1 MCVDGTVREE
11 DRGVTLTEATIVLMV
26 LAVLTTAA
34 VPTLSSV
41 LNRSRLTRA
50 TSDAQAIK
58 TAISTFLGEFTSF
71 TPFTS
76 TGANGGDTIEMLVS
90 DGDIPASAIGAT
102 NWDNPVTC
110 CAAAIDVDFLER
122 HLVTNTPI
130 ASGSYATGPG
140 RWRGSYIDAPLDPD
154 PWGNRYAV
162 NTQHLRTGTTNDVF
176 VLSGGPDESIDTAFT
191 TNGAVPGADDII
203 AIVRRD
209 SGLTVP

>member
-1 MCVDGTVREE
+1 MCVAGTGRAE
-11 DRGVTLTEATIVLMV
+11 DRGFTLTEATIVLTV
-26 LAVLTTAA
+26 LAVLTAVA
-34 VPTLSSV
+34 VPSLSRV
-41 LNRSRLTRA
+41 LDRSRLTRA

-58 TAISTFLGEFTSF
+58 TAISTFLGEFIPF

-90 DGDIPASAIGAT
+90 DGDIPPSAIGAT
-102 NWDNPVTC
+102 NWDNSVTC
-110 CAAAIDVDFLER
+110 CAAGVDVDFLER

-162 NTQHLRTGTTNDVF
+162 NTQYLRTAMTNDVF
-176 VLSGGPDESIDTAFT
+176 VLSAGPDESIDTGFT
-191 TNGAVPGADDII
+191 MNGAVPGADDII
-203 AIVRRD
+203 SIVRRD